1 MSKGAIFFWPTLC
14 SQNHKHLPGL
24 EKTET
29 SLADPTEAN
38 YSGGISN
45 PAIVLETESEMP
57 DPPVMVVN
65 HQKETGSVSRS
76 TWSSYD
82 LGSKNV
88 APAHPGKIRIILRD
102 IMIFLVMCNTC
113 LYVFLS
119 LGNGTV
125 FSVYLYANEYF
136 GHSAW
141 TTLASVTAPFS
152 IFLKLHFAACFFEIW
167 SYS

>member
-1 MSKGAIFFWPTLC
+1 MPAF
-14 SQNHKHLPGL
+14 
-24 EKTET
+24 
-29 SLADPTEAN
+29 
-38 YSGGISN
+38 SGGVSN
-45 PAIVLETESEMP
+45 PAAETEENSTMP
-57 DPPVMVVN
+57 NPPAILLN
-65 HQKETGSVSRS
+65 QHQENASVSKS

-82 LGSKNV
+82 LDNKSLNLSQP
-88 APAHPGKIRIILRD
+88 APVRIILRD
-102 IMIFLVMCNTC
+102 IMVFLVMCNTC

-119 LGNGTV
+119 LSHGTV
-125 FSVYLYANEYF
+125 FSVYFYASDYF

>member
-1 MSKGAIFFWPTLC
+1 MNRPT
-14 SQNHKHLPGL
+14 H
-24 EKTET
+24 
-29 SLADPTEAN
+29 
-38 YSGGISN
+38 SGGISN
-45 PAIVLETESEMP
+45 PAAEIEEESPMP
-57 DPPVMVVN
+57 DPPAMILN
-65 HQKETGSVSRS
+65 QQQQENISVSKS

-82 LGSKNV
+82 LDSKSSN
-88 APAHPGKIRIILRD
+88 PPQPTRIRIILRD
-102 IMIFLVMCNTC
+102 IMVFLVMCNTC

-119 LGNGTV
+119 LSHGTV
-125 FSVYLYANEYF
+125 FSVYFYANEYF